1 MSAIPFHKTS
11 TRASEAC
18 SACSLSDTVVEA
30 SKVAKSLNRQNKQ
43 TIGLAQLRLT
53 NLHLHGREEQL
64 NLLRTKLRELIANNT
79 TATAG
84 EHGKEKESIK
94 SIRRYSSLDSITSD
108 GGEAVGNNELL
119 LVAGSSGQ
127 GKSAL
132 VIKGIKDPAQK
143 MGITFAMGKFDL
155 NSNTVTLT
163 FSALVDAFRS
173 LTKQIS
179 CGDDNCTLKRIKLNI
194 CEVLG
199 EEDMHLVS
207 NCLPGCEEL
216 FTNANDATT
225 PDDTHTS
232 AHTMQNDTCRLQ
244 YAFCRLLRAICSNL
258 KGVVLFQDDLQWSD
272 SASLELIKSLALAR
286 IPNLLLVGAY
296 RDDEVQE

>member
-1 MSAIPFHKTS
+1 MSAIPYHKTS

-18 SACSLSDTVVEA
+18 SARSLSDTVVEA

-43 TIGLAQLRLT
+43 IIGLAQLRLT

-64 NLLRTKLRELIANNT
+64 NLLRIKLRELIANNT
-79 TATAG
+79 NAG
-84 EHGKEKESIK
+84 EHGKEKESTK
-94 SIRRYSSLDSITSD
+94 SIRRYSSLDSISSD
-108 GGEAVGNNELL
+108 DGEAVGNNELL

-155 NSNTVTLT
+155 NSNTVALP

-179 CGDDNCTLKRIKLNI
+179 CGDDNYTLKRIKLNI

-199 EEDMHLVS
+199 EEDMQLVS

-216 FTNANDATT
+216 FTNTNDATT

-232 AHTMQNDTCRLQ
+232 AHTMQNDTRRLQ

-286 IPNLLLVGAY
+286 IPNLLVVGAY